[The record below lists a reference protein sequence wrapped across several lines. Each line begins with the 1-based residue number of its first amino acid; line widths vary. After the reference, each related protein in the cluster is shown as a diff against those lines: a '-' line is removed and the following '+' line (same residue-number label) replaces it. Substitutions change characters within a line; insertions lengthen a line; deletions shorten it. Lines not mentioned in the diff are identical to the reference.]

1 MVKQNKVTLRKW
13 HKQWVHKPII
23 ALMVLAFV
31 AAILV
36 TAFVYNKKIETYEK
50 TLNLGSQLIATGLY
64 NKDRRATELIMSNL
78 MALSNFDWI
87 AVCQNSNPVIF
98 FAKGVYRNNDCTL
111 GQDFNS
117 RTTIIPGMTDTYLV
131 AKLNLFELIYPM
143 AIAAI
148 FLLLLAVVLRNFS
161 VKIFQRLNQDLIEPI
176 QSFTQVLNADG
187 AISDSHRIYEIEH
200 LHKKIV
206 SAYNLEIEHSKSQAL
221 TNLASQVAHDIRSPL
236 SVLNMLVPTLAND
249 PSHEKCELLIQATLR
264 IDRIAEDLLVKGKAC
279 EMAGQVAGDDVSK
292 LVSEK
297 KLFLAEKQKDTRI
310 ELKIENDT
318 LFKTKLSK
326 LDFERITS
334 NLLNNAIEALVDKE
348 GGLIELG
355 LSALDNSTVLVVKD
369 NGKGIDP
376 LVLAKI
382 GTKGFTTAKVSGNGL
397 GVYHAK
403 STVENAGGQFK
414 IDSIFGFGTTVTI
427 TI

>member
-1 MVKQNKVTLRKW
+1 MVKQNKVTLKKW

-23 ALMVLAFV
+23 ALMAFAFV

-50 TLNLGSQLIATGLY
+50 TLNLGSQLIATSLY
-64 NKDRRATELIMSNL
+64 NKDRRATELIMNNL
-78 MALSNFDWI
+78 MSLSNFDWVS
-87 AVCQNSNPVIF
+87 VCQNSNPVIS

-117 RTTIIPGMTDTYLV
+117 RTTIIPGMTDAYLV
-131 AKLNLFELIYPM
+131 AKLNLFELIFPM
-143 AIAAI
+143 IIAAI

-176 QSFTQVLNADG
+176 QSFTQVINADG
-187 AISDSHRIYEIEH
+187 AISDGHRIYEIEH

-206 SAYNLEIEHSKSQAL
+206 SAYNMEIEHTKSQAL

-249 PSHEKCELLIQATLR
+249 PSDEKCELLIQATQR
-264 IDRIAEDLLVKGKAC
+264 IDRIAEDLLVKGKAS
-279 EMAGQVAGDDVSK
+279 EMPGQFAGDEVSK

-297 KLFLAEKQKDTRI
+297 KLFLAQKQKDTRI

-334 NLLNNAIEALVDKE
+334 NLLNNAIEALTDKE

-355 LSALDNSTVLVVKD
+355 LSAIDNSTVLVIKD

-414 IDSIFGFGTTVTI
+414 IDSTFGFGTTVTI